1 MPRFI
6 FSSIFLLFFS
16 KSLIK
21 MQTLITI
28 RTVSAMSNDALKDLV
43 ASLTHSMIDLS
54 LFLQKS

>member
-6 FSSIFLLFFS
+6 FSSIFLLS
-16 KSLIK
+16 IGLVK

-28 RTVSAMSNDALKDLV
+28 RTVFAVPDDALKDLV

-54 LFLQKS
+54 LFLQNS